1 MPLHLQRI
9 CSDVSSK
16 SSNALQQSPNTRG
29 AFGCFGY
36 HANMANFRSL
46 RL

>member
-9 CSDVSSK
+9 YSDVSSK

-29 AFGCFGY
+29 AFW
-36 HANMANFRSL
+36 ML
-46 RL
+46 RIPREYG